1 MDFEKIK
8 DFLLEKKSYIIIILA
23 LGIGGI
29 FFLKGQGQQPVDN
42 GNLVTQEGAAKSSS
56 TSYSSMN
63 AAQSSEVTQGTQ
75 NVSPQSNTV
84 TCDIAGAVKE
94 PGVYTLKNGAR
105 LDNLLKVAGGS
116 KKNANLKQINRAL
129 ILKDQDQIYIP
140 YKGEKID
147 STISSANNTST
158 TMQTSTS
165 STAGSTSTSTGAQT
179 GEKIHL
185 NSASTQDLQK
195 LSGIGEKKAEQ
206 IINYR
211 EQNGGFKSIDEITK
225 VSGIGEKTF
234 EKFKDQLE
242 L

>member
-8 DFLLEKKSYIIIILA
+8 KFLLEKKSYILIILA
-23 LGIGGI
+23 LGFGGV
-29 FFLKGQGQQPVDN
+29 FFLNNQSQQPVDN
-42 GNLVTQEGAAKSSS
+42 GNLVTQDNQSLSHSVSS
-56 TSYSSMN
+56 TAMSS
-63 AAQSSEVTQGTQ
+63 AQNSGFTQ
-75 NVSPQSNTV
+75 NSQSTSSQNTV

-105 LDNLLKVAGGS
+105 LDNLLKAAGGS

-140 YKGEKID
+140 YKGENVNNAVSSPTF
-147 STISSANNTST
+147 STSPSNTQST
-158 TMQTSTS
+158 TS
-165 STAGSTSTSTGAQT
+165 SNLNSSNTNSQS
-179 GEKIHL
+179 GEKIHI
-185 NSASTQDLQK
+185 NSASVQDFQK

-206 IINYR
+206 IVNYR
-211 EQNGGFKSIDEITK
+211 DQNGGFKSIDEITK